1 MVTDAKSLLL
11 NDNRPVLIAGAL
23 SATLLTAA
31 LLFEHIGG
39 LVPCELCLTQR
50 VPHYGIIGLALI
62 SIMSPHQQKT
72 WRPVGTLLAATTAGV
87 GLQHVGVEQGWW
99 QGPKGC
105 SSAVDASASL
115 SDLTTSLLATPV
127 VRCDEIAWSFL
138 GISMAGWNMLISLG
152 LALFLFWATL
162 DLLGLMRTANDKEV
176 G

>member
-1 MVTDAKSLLL
+1 MLLL
-11 NDNRPVLIAGAL
+11 KDNRPLMIAGAL

-31 LLFEHIGG
+31 LLFEHVGG
-39 LVPCELCLTQR
+39 LVPCDLCLTQR
-50 VPHYGIIGLALI
+50 VPHYAIVGLTLL
-62 SIMSPHQQKT
+62 SLMRPNQQKT
-72 WRPVGTLLAATTAGV
+72 WRPVATLLAATTAGV

-115 SDLTTSLLATPV
+115 SDLTTSLLSTPV

-162 DLLGLMRTANDKEV
+162 DVLGLIRTANDKEV